1 VDIPRFRELQLKM
14 SLAMHFT
21 AKLPPPNLRFNFS
34 GLVEAGNLVPVG
46 SDWAFGMTLPP
57 FLSVAYL
64 VDKAVD
70 VRPGPSSVLA
80 ASRVSCLEASICLQ
94 SQVVHVKVTKEAVA
108 RFVVKSLGR
117 QFG

>member
-1 VDIPRFRELQLKM
+1 VDLPKFRELQLKM
-14 SLAMHFT
+14 SPAMHFT
-21 AKLPPPNLRFNFS
+21 TKLPHPNLRFNFS
-34 GLVEAGNLVPVG
+34 GLFEAENLVPIG

-80 ASRVSCLEASICLQ
+80 ASRVSCLEASICL
-94 SQVVHVKVTKEAVA
+94 
-108 RFVVKSLGR
+108 
-117 QFG
+117 